1 MIIDRT
7 KYTELDQD
15 CPYFYFRYSYRE
27 FFYDNSEVGKKHEK
41 NEKPSDYDHAEL
53 QLIYARTPEAKAFW
67 TEIKDK
73 SNSKYTYDI
82 HKKWPHPDEI
92 ECRGGMILEKQLE
105 KEKKEK
111 EKKYHAKKS
120 SINLYKFHDKDE
132 DIINIVDNKDDDII
146 NFGNN
151 SHKKQT
157 KYVKHDTYYG
167 QQPKNNKKQI
177 KYRSFDME

>member
-1 MIIDRT
+1 MPHIVLET
-7 KYTELDQD
+7 PSSLD
-15 CPYFYFRYSYRE
+15 Y
-27 FFYDNSEVGKKHEK
+27 
-41 NEKPSDYDHAEL
+41 
-53 QLIYARTPEAKAFW
+53 
-67 TEIKDK
+67 
-73 SNSKYTYDI
+73 
-82 HKKWPHPDEI
+82 
-92 ECRGGMILEKQLE
+92 
-105 KEKKEK
+105 
-111 EKKYHAKKS
+111 
-120 SINLYKFHDKDE
+120 